1 MIQFFVNQVILVI
14 PVMKLTALFLSLATL
29 ASAQTNGDLILQYK
43 GSSGA
48 SLQYLTPSTGTG
60 IPAFNGASP
69 NRIELLPR
77 STFATPSQVA
87 AGYQPL
93 SNNLTTLGGVSS
105 TTLGRNLLSSSN
117 QSVAREYLGLGSGED
132 VAFGGLNVTGSNS
145 WPTFI
150 VGCGF
155 GSYSF
160 DAEAITG
167 HTLLGI
173 PDDSGTLLTDNSA
186 LNTSNITSGS
196 LALARIAQG
205 SATSGQA
212 LVWNGTAWAPGSVTA
227 PVTSVAGRTG
237 AITLSTSDI
246 SGLGTMATQ
255 AANSVAITGGSIT
268 GVTELLSSDPD
279 LAFDTHGNVTSK
291 YWKIRNDV
299 SHCVTLEMSN
309 VSGAVPSTPGGFV
322 SVARVGGGIVYI
334 SPGGG
339 GIVLVGTAYL
349 SNNLQSSLSSDGDRV
364 MQLGNDSSTPG
375 DAVFHG
381 PDGSGT
387 NITGGKT
394 IIRGGNG
401 TGTGGSGAWELQTSP
416 VGSSGSTA
424 NTPRATLRGNKDGT
438 IDSPTMTVEAS
449 SDTAT
454 HKLTF
459 YVNGVRYKLLAIQ
472 E

>member
-1 MIQFFVNQVILVI
+1 MRILLYFLVI
-14 PVMKLTALFLSLATL
+14 AFLGLLATI
-29 ASAQTNGDLILQYK
+29 ASAQSNGDLILQFK

-77 STFATPSQVA
+77 STFATPADVA
-87 AGYQPL
+87 AYAQPL
-93 SNNLTTLGGVSS
+93 DSDLTTLAGVTS
-105 TTLGRNLLSSSN
+105 TATGRNLLSASSATAAKT
-117 QSVAREYLGLGSGED
+117 VLGMGPT
-132 VAFGGLNVTGSNS
+132 GGLTCFALQVIQTPTELVPGYFAFIDSTQTHFVKVGANAAPTSSFTIDLPTAGGEWLTSGSS
-145 WPTFI
+145 
-150 VGCGF
+150 
-155 GSYSF
+155 
-160 DAEAITG
+160 
-167 HTLLGI
+167 
-173 PDDSGTLLTDNSA
+173 
-186 LNTSNITSGS
+186 LNASNISSGS

-205 SATSGQA
+205 GATVGQA
-212 LVWNGTAWAPGSVTA
+212 LAWNGTEYAPTTFTNA
-227 PVTSVAGRTG
+227 VTSVAGRTG

-246 SGLGTMATQ
+246 SGLGTLATQ

-279 LAFDTHGNVTSK
+279 FGLDTHGNITSK

-299 SHCVTLEMSN
+299 SNGVTLEMSV
-309 VSGAVPSTPGGFV
+309 VSGAVPSTPGAFVKVASVGSGFV
-322 SVARVGGGIVYI
+322 II
-334 SPGGG
+334 SPGGSGILLG
-339 GIVLVGTAYL
+339 GTTYVNG
-349 SNNLQSSLSSDGDRV
+349 NLQSSLSSDGDRV
-364 MQLGNDSSTPG
+364 LQLGNDSSTPG

-416 VGSSGSTA
+416 VGASGSTA

-438 IDSPTMTVEAS
+438 IDSPTMPVEAS

-459 YVNGVRYKLLAIQ
+459 YVNGVRYKILAIQ

>member
-1 MIQFFVNQVILVI
+1 MRTAIALLAVV
-14 PVMKLTALFLSLATL
+14 LTSVVALAQTAGDYFLYQWDGTKFTKVYTTTFPPEAHTHTELDGYSLATDSEPDTIVVRESDGGVL
-29 ASAQTNGDLILQYK
+29 AKVLRANGGGAGAWSHNIWATVLEMEHTDGSLLRVLPPTAWGGGSTRTLNWPSYAGTQTILCSASPLTLGNLTQ
-43 GSSGA
+43 SGA
-48 SLQYLTPSTGTG
+48 
-60 IPAFNGASP
+60 
-69 NRIELLPR
+69 
-77 STFATPSQVA
+77 
-87 AGYQPL
+87 
-93 SNNLTTLGGVSS
+93 TT
-105 TTLGRNLLSSSN
+105 
-117 QSVAREYLGLGSGED
+117 
-132 VAFGGLNVTGSNS
+132 
-145 WPTFI
+145 
-150 VGCGF
+150 
-155 GSYSF
+155 
-160 DAEAITG
+160 
-167 HTLLGI
+167 
-173 PDDSGTLLTDNSA
+173 
-186 LNTSNITSGS
+186 
-196 LALARIAQG
+196 
-205 SATSGQA
+205 GQA
-212 LVWNGTAWAPGSVTA
+212 AVWNGTAWVPGTVSA

-279 LAFDTHGNVTSK
+279 LSFDTHGNVTSK

-299 SHCVTLEMSN
+299 SNGVTLEMSV

-322 SVARVGGGIVYI
+322 KVASVSSGIVFI
-334 SPGGG
+334 SPGGSGIMLG
-339 GIVLVGTAYL
+339 GTTYL
-349 SNNLQSSLSSDGDRV
+349 NNNIQSSLSSDGDRM

-438 IDSPTMTVEAS
+438 IDSPTMPVESAS
-449 SDTAT
+449 DPAST
-454 HKLTF
+454 HKLTI

>member
-1 MIQFFVNQVILVI
+1 MRILLYFLVI
-14 PVMKLTALFLSLATL
+14 AFLGLLATL
-29 ASAQTNGDLILQYK
+29 ASAQSSGDLILQYK

-77 STFATPSQVA
+77 STFATPAQVA

-93 SNNLTTLGGVSS
+93 SNNLTTLAGVSS

-132 VAFGGLNVTGSNS
+132 VAFGGLNITGSNA

-150 VGCGF
+150 VGCAF

-167 HTLLGI
+167 NTLLGI
-173 PDDSGTLLTDNSA
+173 PDDSGMLLTENSA
-186 LNTSNITSGS
+186 LNATNITSGS
-196 LALARIAQG
+196 LALARLAQT
-205 SATSGQA
+205 SATTGQA
-212 LVWNGTAWAPGSVTA
+212 LVWNGTAYAPATVSA

-237 AITLSTSDI
+237 AVTLTTSDI
-246 SGLGTMATQ
+246 GGLGTMATQ
-255 AANSVAITGGSIT
+255 AANSVAVTGGSIT

-279 LAFDTHGNVTSK
+279 LGVDTHGNVNSK
-291 YWKIRNDV
+291 YWRIGNNV
-299 SHCVTLEMSN
+299 SNGVTLEMSV
-309 VSGAVPSTPGGFV
+309 VSGAVPSTPGAFM
-322 SVARVGGGIVYI
+322 SVASVSSGLVFI
-334 SPGGG
+334 SPGGHS
-339 GIVLVGTAYL
+339 IVLGGTTYL
-349 SNNLQSSLSSDGDRV
+349 NNNFQSSLSSDGDR
-364 MQLGNDSSTPG
+364 MLQLGNDSSTPG

-381 PDGSGT
+381 PNGSGT

-394 IIRGGNG
+394 VVRGGNG

-438 IDSPTMTVEAS
+438 IDSPTMPVEAS